1 MIRVVRLAV
10 YACLI
15 FGFMPSARADEA
27 QPLRYG
33 QAFSAQRSVFSLPI
47 HIAMRQGMLSREGL
61 TLRQFFIPGGGEKM
75 IDALNDDTV
84 DITHVAT
91 PFLIESGLKGS
102 DVIAVAAEFN
112 NPIYSLVARPEIRSI
127 ADLKGK
133 LIGMADEAGPIS
145 MSIRRLLKRHGLNE
159 GDFETR
165 VISGTPSRLGCLT
178 RGACD
183 AVPLGQPQDVSA
195 EREGFRIVGL
205 STDAVPPYLYTVTAV
220 RRSWAGAHKDV
231 VIRYVRALA
240 AAFQFIR
247 DPANRPT
254 VIATIVEDTG
264 CTEDDARRSLALYFE
279 PERNVL
285 PKRGEIDM
293 AALAQ
298 AIAMMGESGQLKPPL
313 PPADRF
319 ADLQYLHAAGVQ

>member
-1 MIRVVRLAV
+1 
-10 YACLI
+10 
-15 FGFMPSARADEA
+15 
-27 QPLRYG
+27 
-33 QAFSAQRSVFSLPI
+33 
-47 HIAMRQGMLSREGL
+47 
-61 TLRQFFIPGGGEKM
+61 
-75 IDALNDDTV
+75 
-84 DITHVAT
+84 
-91 PFLIESGLKGS
+91 
-102 DVIAVAAEFN
+102 
-112 NPIYSLVARPEIRSI
+112 
-127 ADLKGK
+127 
-133 LIGMADEAGPIS
+133 
-145 MSIRRLLKRHGLNE
+145 
-159 GDFETR
+159 
-165 VISGTPSRLGCLT
+165 
-178 RGACD
+178 
-183 AVPLGQPQDVSA
+183 VSA

-247 DPANRPT
+247 DPANRPA

-285 PKRGEIDM
+285 PKRGEIEM